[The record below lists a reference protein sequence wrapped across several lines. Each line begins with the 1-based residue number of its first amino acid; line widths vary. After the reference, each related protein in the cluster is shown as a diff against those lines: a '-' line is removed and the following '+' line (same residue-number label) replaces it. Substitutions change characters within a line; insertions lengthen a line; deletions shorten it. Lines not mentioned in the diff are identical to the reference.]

1 MARELHVI
9 ASDVVHRSAAEPG
22 LQSPA
27 VSSSSSRSPAVVSG
41 GFCKT
46 QAASAPFCA
55 SPEGFIGKLSGTGT
69 SLLGD
74 GEKSTGW
81 SGKDRSPLQYGLRCS
96 AEPYTLPSNS
106 CFKIRSAGFVL
117 VAIKWL
123 THHFFLLSLTY
134 VSK

>member
-1 MARELHVI
+1 MARELHLI
-9 ASDVVHRSAAEPG
+9 ASDVVHRSPAEPG

-27 VSSSSSRSPAVVSG
+27 VSSSSHSPAVVSG

-55 SPEGFIGKLSGTGT
+55 APEGFIGKLSRTGT

-81 SGKDRSPLQYGLRCS
+81 SGKDRNPL
-96 AEPYTLPSNS
+96 
-106 CFKIRSAGFVL
+106 
-117 VAIKWL
+117 
-123 THHFFLLSLTY
+123 
-134 VSK
+134 

>member
-9 ASDVVHRSAAEPG
+9 ASDVVHRSPAEPG
-22 LQSPA
+22 LQLPA
-27 VSSSSSRSPAVVSG
+27 VSSSSSSRSPAVVSG

-55 SPEGFIGKLSGTGT
+55 APEGFIGKLSRTGT

-81 SGKDRSPLQYGLRCS
+81 SGKDRSPL
-96 AEPYTLPSNS
+96 
-106 CFKIRSAGFVL
+106 
-117 VAIKWL
+117 
-123 THHFFLLSLTY
+123 
-134 VSK
+134 